1 MAMSSVGGQSINLG
15 YQYSVQANSVEDPS
29 TGEVVST
36 ETDSGGSWYDLGEEI
51 DRKSRYKDVVIDG
64 QKYTLPKHYAEN
76 REAMEG
82 FINFLVYTGQ
92 TRSR

>member
-1 MAMSSVGGQSINLG
+1 MAISSVGGQPSNLDIP
-15 YQYSVQANSVEDPS
+15 YSEQANSVEDPS

-36 ETDSGGSWYDLGEEI
+36 EADSGGSWYDLAKEI
-51 DRKSRYKDVVIDG
+51 DRKSRLKDVVIDG

-76 REAMEG
+76 REAMQG